1 MTSLIGALLDTFQAS
16 RAQWRQVRSTV
27 GVAGAHDGLAGIH
40 SLHHVRAFMRLQGK
54 RAVVTGAA
62 GALGRVIADALA
74 AEGAHV
80 AGLDLN
86 ASGLEQ
92 TSACVASHGVKA
104 LGTAVDLT
112 NFDAVQAAVAGIVDE
127 WGGVD
132 ILLNGAG
139 GGTVS
144 FFHEMSYQTWTTQ
157 IDRNLNSVFNVTRA
171 VLPSMLE
178 QRFGRIISIASIAAV
193 SGGRLVRGATAYA
206 TAKAGVVGLTKSL
219 AIEVA
224 EAGITV
230 NCLAPGAQG
239 TSARDNDTP
248 ERREALLSQIPTRLL
263 GRPEDLAQTVVY
275 LAAPESV
282 NVTGVILPLDG
293 GHSI

>member
-1 MTSLIGALLDTFQAS
+1 
-16 RAQWRQVRSTV
+16 
-27 GVAGAHDGLAGIH
+27 
-40 SLHHVRAFMRLQGK
+40 MRLERK

-62 GALGRVIADALA
+62 GALGRVIAQTLA
-74 AEGAHV
+74 REGADV

-86 ASGLEQ
+86 ADGLEV
-92 TSACVASHGVKA
+92 TAELVRAEGRRA
-104 LGTAVDLT
+104 LSVAVDLT
-112 NFDAVQAAVAGIVDE
+112 SFDAVQDAVAHIVAD

-139 GGTVS
+139 GGAVS
-144 FFHEMSYQTWTTQ
+144 YFHEMTPHTWATQ
-157 IDRNLNSVFNVTRA
+157 LDRNLTSVFNVTRA

-178 QRFGRIISIASIAAV
+178 QHSGRIINIASIAAV

-206 TAKAGVVGLTKSL
+206 AAKAGVVGLTKAL

-224 EAGITV
+224 DQGVTV
-230 NCLAPGAQG
+230 NALAPGAQATPG
-239 TSARDNDTP
+239 RDNDTP
-248 ERREALLSQIPTRLL
+248 ERRAALLDQIPTRLL
-263 GRPEDLAQTVVY
+263 GEPEHLAQTVVF

-282 NVTGVILPLDG
+282 NITGVILPLDG

>member
-1 MTSLIGALLDTFQAS
+1 
-16 RAQWRQVRSTV
+16 
-27 GVAGAHDGLAGIH
+27 
-40 SLHHVRAFMRLQGK
+40 
-54 RAVVTGAA
+54 
-62 GALGRVIADALA
+62 
-74 AEGAHV
+74 
-80 AGLDLN
+80 
-86 ASGLEQ
+86 
-92 TSACVASHGVKA
+92 
-104 LGTAVDLT
+104 
-112 NFDAVQAAVAGIVDE
+112 
-127 WGGVD
+127 
-132 ILLNGAG
+132 
-139 GGTVS
+139 VS
-144 FFHEMSYQTWTTQ
+144 FFHEMSYETWTTQ

-171 VLPSMLE
+171 VLPSMLD
-178 QRFGRIISIASIAAV
+178 QQFGRIINIASVAAI

-224 EAGITV
+224 ESGITV

-239 TSARDNDTP
+239 TVARDNDTP